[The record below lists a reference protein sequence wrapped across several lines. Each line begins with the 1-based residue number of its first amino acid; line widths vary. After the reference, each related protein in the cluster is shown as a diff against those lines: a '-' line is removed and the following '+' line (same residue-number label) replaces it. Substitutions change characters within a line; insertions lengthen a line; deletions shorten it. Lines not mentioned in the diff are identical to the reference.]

1 MVRTE
6 AEKQK
11 AEAEERRRKDEE
23 LEAEREALRAEEAR
37 LAKERRENST
47 SHKIFRELKNFFG
60 KMISEDE

>member
-1 MVRTE
+1 
-6 AEKQK
+6 
-11 AEAEERRRKDEE
+11 
-23 LEAEREALRAEEAR
+23 